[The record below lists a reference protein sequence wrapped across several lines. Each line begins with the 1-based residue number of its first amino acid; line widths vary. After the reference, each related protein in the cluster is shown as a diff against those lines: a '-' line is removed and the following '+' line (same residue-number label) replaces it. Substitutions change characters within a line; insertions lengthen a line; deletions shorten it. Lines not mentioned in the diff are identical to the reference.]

1 MGNEEVDFEG
11 AKPVNPGAQ
20 KVVDYFN
27 TDDVGKLEYKELNED
42 LLGEYLKV
50 AERLK
55 SLEEIKE
62 MLRANIL
69 KVMGREET
77 AQRGKLAVWVKNL
90 TRKGDVDYK
99 RLLKDK
105 EITEE
110 IVTAY
115 RKPDTGYQKIEV
127 RRLG

>member
-69 KVMGREET
+69 KLMGRSESH
-77 AQRGKLAVWVKNL
+77 QVGKLAVWVKSL
-90 TRKGDVDYK
+90 TRKGDVDYR

-110 IVTAY
+110 IVAAY
-115 RKPDTGYQKIEV
+115 RKPDTEYQKIEV